1 MGWALALG
9 KLPSTSTDEFVW
21 ALFCLFSRGSELM
34 NALVLLLQREERKEK
49 DAEMGRPGEV
59 MNHVMKYIN

>member
-1 MGWALALG
+1 
-9 KLPSTSTDEFVW
+9 
-21 ALFCLFSRGSELM
+21 M

-49 DAEMGRPGEV
+49 DAEMGRPEEV